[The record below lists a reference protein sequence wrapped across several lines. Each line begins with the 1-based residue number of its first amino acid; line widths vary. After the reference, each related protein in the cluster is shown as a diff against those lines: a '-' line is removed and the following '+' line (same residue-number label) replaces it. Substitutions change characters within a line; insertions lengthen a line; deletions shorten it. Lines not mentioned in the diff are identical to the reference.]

1 MGRQLRCHA
10 AYGTKSSLILLEFW
24 LRVRAGL
31 SSKGLWHTGSLFPSC
46 PRFEFLCRKLAF
58 GYVGIVLKV
67 KIFKKS
73 PRLKKYSIKTRSSN
87 GVGCS
92 SWVMP
97 GCVSRIYIHS
107 ITLHSKFSLEHG
119 YGANDMLD
127 SQFGGLPSTSAHY
140 HGRSVPR
147 NGPVSSREPLKC

>member
-1 MGRQLRCHA
+1 MSAQALKG
-10 AYGTKSSLILLEFW
+10 YGMPEHYFQD
-24 LRVRAGL
+24 
-31 SSKGLWHTGSLFPSC
+31 C

-73 PRLKKYSIKTRSSN
+73 PRLKKYSIKTRNST

-92 SWVMP
+92 GWVMP

-107 ITLHSKFSLEHG
+107 ITLHSMFGLKHG

-127 SQFGGLPSTSAHY
+127 SQFGGLPGTSAHY

-147 NGPVSSREPLKC
+147 NGPVSSREPLKR